1 MTLIDGKFFRGF
13 EEVKPEF
20 GNKEQ
25 IALIRETEKRVS
37 ALNNEGLVISAEH
50 EIVYTASL
58 QFLCVC
64 GQHVWKEDD
73 DARSRTD
80 ISGLVGICK
89 CMRCSKRYE
98 VTEKKGDL
106 IVKLIEENP

>member
-25 IALIRETEKRVS
+25 IALIRETEKRIS
-37 ALNNEGLVISAEH
+37 ALNNEGLVISTEH
-50 EIVYTASL
+50 EVVYTASL
-58 QFLCVC
+58 QFRCVC

-73 DARSRTD
+73 DARNRTD
-80 ISGLVGICK
+80 ISGLVGTCQCMKCK
-89 CMRCSKRYE
+89 KRYE

-106 IVKLIEENP
+106 IIKLIT